1 MIFCSLVAI
10 YYSALFKI
18 KSMSIQVLSANYHK
32 EREGEGGRD
41 RQTDRQTDRDR
52 ERETETDRH
61 TDRQIEK
68 KKKNP

>member
-1 MIFCSLVAI
+1 
-10 YYSALFKI
+10 
-18 KSMSIQVLSANYHK
+18 MSIQVLSANYHK

-41 RQTDRQTDRDR
+41 RRTDRQTETERETDRDR
-52 ERETETDRH
+52 Q

>member
-1 MIFCSLVAI
+1 
-10 YYSALFKI
+10 
-18 KSMSIQVLSANYHK
+18 MSIQVLSANYHK

-41 RQTDRQTDRDR
+41 RQTDRQRQRERDRDR
-52 ERETETDRH
+52 QTDRQ